1 MSEIHP
7 NIKRNIKTMCID
19 RGYNILYEKEMEIIT
34 DKCYIIFTGNIKI
47 NINYIKDLTRLMV
60 EQNIEHVIVIYNGNI
75 TMNTANINDIKLLYN
90 IEFFSEKSFMYNVIN
105 HVLVPKHEKLVKN
118 TDEYKL
124 IYREKNNLPYIFEH
138 DPICK
143 YYNFKQGD
151 VLKIYRKNSII
162 AYRLVV

>member
-1 MSEIHP
+1 MIHP
-7 NIKRNIKTMCID
+7 NIIKNIKEMCID
-19 RGYNILYEKEMEIIT
+19 RGYNILYEKEQEIVT
-34 DKCYIIFTGNIKI
+34 DKCYIIFTGDIKI
-47 NINYIKDLTRLMV
+47 NINYIKDLTRLMT

-75 TMNTANINDIKLLYN
+75 TMNTQNINDIKLLYN
-90 IEFFSEKSFMYNVIN
+90 IEFFSEKSFMYNVTK
-105 HVLVPKHEKLVKN
+105 HVLVPKHEKLIRN

-124 IYREKNNLPYIFEH
+124 ILKDKNNLPHIFEI

-151 VLKIYRKNSII
+151 LLKITRKNNII